1 MPSPSG
7 TKIVSNFS
15 NYAKHNMANNGWAN
29 SKGRE
34 YFTTPSSPYCQCWK
48 TRINSKKAIRQR
60 RAESR
65 EREAETKPDKDERQ
79 VTTAGKEVKKQS

>member
-34 YFTTPSSPYCQCWK
+34 YFTTPQQPLLPVLE
-48 TRINSKKAIRQR
+48 NSHKFQKGNTT
-60 RAESR
+60 AESR
-65 EREAETKPDKDERQ
+65 E
-79 VTTAGKEVKKQS
+79 

>member
-34 YFTTPSSPYCQCWK
+34 YFTTPTPRNPYCQCWK

-60 RAESR
+60 RAESGDSQ
-65 EREAETKPDKDERQ
+65 TTMSDKLQ
-79 VTTAGKEVKKQS
+79 LPGKK